1 MLPVGEL
8 FVFCFCFFLPS
19 QAFTSAFCKE
29 MEEGI
34 EKTSGQRNKSK
45 KAPSPVGRT
54 AGLLFVNFIRV
65 TLKDV
70 GR

>member
-1 MLPVGEL
+1 M
-8 FVFCFCFFLPS
+8 
-19 QAFTSAFCKE
+19 
-29 MEEGI
+29 

-45 KAPSPVGRT
+45 KAPSPVGST

-65 TLKDV
+65 TLKDA